1 MLTFN
6 LCSTTESC
14 LALLNNLYND
24 GVGDLTFNQ
33 AVELTICFPQVK
45 WHDVACYHRKHV
57 LCEDS
62 ETLLDYVKATNEG
75 IEL

>member
-24 GVGDLTFNQ
+24 GVRDLAFK
-33 AVELTICFPQVK
+33 VRLLTICFPQVK